1 MLAENEQTTEEIIE
15 KEIDLAESNQTSTE
29 DTNLTETKTQ
39 HSSPNFIP
47 KKNVAELTDADKA
60 TIIAN
65 YQNGVNQPFYDVKQ
79 FKNGKYRIVKR
90 KEPQPT
96 VAQRVVNK
104 NPTPIPKAEKKVY
117 YSDNQLLF
125 EHIIELNAKVDKLMT
140 KHKKLK
146 KKYQA
151 LQSDIYVDED
161 ESGDVTEVETRNEQN
176 EPKMKQ
182 TEAKIDKTEP
192 DVLPTNQ
199 PYQTVYPQAAKR
211 GWRSQVRFV

>member
-1 MLAENEQTTEEIIE
+1 MLAENEQTTEEVIE

-29 DTNLTETKTQ
+29 DTNLTETKNQ
-39 HSSPNFIP
+39 HKFIP

-65 YQNGVNQPFYDVKQ
+65 YQNGINQPFYDVKQ
-79 FKNGKYRIVKR
+79 FKIGTYRIVKR
-90 KEPQPT
+90 KDPQPT
-96 VAQRVVNK
+96 VAQRVVNE
-104 NPTPIPKAEKKVY
+104 NPTPITKAEKKVY

-125 EHIIELNAKVDKLMT
+125 EHIIELNAKVDRLMT

-176 EPKMKQ
+176 ELKMKQ

-192 DVLPTNQ
+192 NVSPTNQ